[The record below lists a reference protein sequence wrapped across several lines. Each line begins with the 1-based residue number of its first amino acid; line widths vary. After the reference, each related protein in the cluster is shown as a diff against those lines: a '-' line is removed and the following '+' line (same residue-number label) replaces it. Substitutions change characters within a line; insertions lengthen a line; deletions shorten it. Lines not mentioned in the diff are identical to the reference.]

1 MIYKIKK
8 TVVYHAVSL
17 VYSLLFSVENN
28 DALPGG
34 QAAAA
39 TSAHQTTQSSQLQ
52 HISTI
57 QAQDYSIQ
65 WNDFITLV
73 ATVKGGVAYRNQMIP
88 VFAEELKNSEHG
100 DIYEIFL
107 KTRRRLGELIPHQI
121 PELRST
127 LSKKLSLRRMFNP

>member
-1 MIYKIKK
+1 MF
-8 TVVYHAVSL
+8 
-17 VYSLLFSVENN
+17 LLSSAENN

-34 QAAAA
+34 QAAPA

-57 QAQDYSIQ
+57 EAQDYSIHY
-65 WNDFITLV
+65 FITLV
-73 ATVKGGVAYRNQMIP
+73 ATVKGGLAYRNQMIP

-100 DIYEIFL
+100 DIYEVFL

-121 PELRST
+121 LELRST
-127 LSKKLSLRRMFNP
+127 LSKRLCLRRIFNP

>member
-1 MIYKIKK
+1 M
-8 TVVYHAVSL
+8 
-17 VYSLLFSVENN
+17 LFSVGNN

-34 QAAAA
+34 QAAPA
-39 TSAHQTTQSSQLQ
+39 TSAQTTQSSQLQ

-100 DIYEIFL
+100 DIYEVFL